1 MENFNQRFGRLM
13 ATRMTK
19 KNVNQF
25 DVASFCDVSQATIS
39 AYIYGKTSPRLDVA
53 LKICKFLDIQLDEI
67 N

>member
-1 MENFNQRFGRLM
+1 M

-25 DVASFCDVSQATIS
+25 DVASFCDVSQGTIS

-53 LKICKFLDIQLDEI
+53 LKICQFLDIELNEMK
-67 N
+67 